1 MMKQKSLLLPF
12 PCQKTGWRIA
22 IAIPFVPLAFFFYAK
37 FFDKALIESDAFL
50 HWMVAIPFMMFFVSI
65 FLICMSKEKEEDE
78 MIAQIRMRIVTAM
91 VYVYFFLFLI
101 VGIVWSFDVALGF
114 VGEYQGEV
122 LGNVLIRMSLFLV
135 IYELVFKITL
145 WRNKRIAR

>member
-12 PCQKTGWRIA
+12 SYQKIGWRIA
-22 IAIPFVPLAFFFYAK
+22 IAIPFLPLALFFYAK
-37 FFDKALIESDAFL
+37 FFDHSLIESDAFL
-50 HWMVAIPFMMFFVSI
+50 HWMVAIPILLFFVAI

-78 MIAQIRMRIVTAM
+78 MIAQIRMRIVTVMA
-91 VYVYFFLFLI
+91 YVYFLLFLV
-101 VGIVWSFDVALGF
+101 VGIVWSFDLALGF
-114 VGEYQGEV
+114 VGEYQEEV

-145 WRNKRIAR
+145 WRNKRAAR